1 MNTPA
6 LIASVDEL
14 VAEFSA
20 NAARSGPLLALTTLV
35 GRLRAPMREPAVWA
49 AVADAMMRKGFA
61 EPAAG
66 VLASA
71 LQQYPRNAELH
82 YLRGNALRVAQY
94 FEEAEADFRA
104 ALAQS

>member
-20 NAARSGPLLALTTLV
+20 SAARSGPLAALTTLV
-35 GRLRAPMREPAVWA
+35 GRLREPMREPSVWA
-49 AVADAMMRKGFA
+49 AVADAMTRNGFG

-71 LQQYPRNAELH
+71 LQHYPRNAELH
-82 YLRGNALRVAQY
+82 YLRGNALRVTRY
-94 FEEAEADFRA
+94 FDEAEADFRA
-104 ALAQS
+104 ALA